1 MGEDQF
7 AQTALVK
14 AVQGAIA
21 VQPQQSGDLRVATPG
36 GVFQVRWDDNA
47 SASALGQLAFF
58 GEFLEVSQLFDRWVE
73 SCPLEYTSPNAPEV
87 RDVLGTWLLSI
98 LDGQRRYA
106 HINGLRGDA
115 VAPQILAMTR
125 IISDESLRRALKA
138 LAPSIDKNC
147 TEDERIKRQAQLDTS
162 TAWMDTVLR
171 ESTFAALGT
180 DWILD
185 CDTTVKLLYGN
196 QDGAEIGY
204 NPTKPGRPSHNIHT
218 YWVANLRLVLDAE
231 VKGGKTQPAKY
242 SLPGLMRLL
251 LALPPEKRPQL
262 VRGDSAFGNEP
273 VMAELEA
280 IGQAYLT
287 KLRQTA
293 GVKRLIERNWSR
305 QDWQDVGQGSEA
317 VEAQLKLSGW
327 SRARRVVVVRSP
339 VKTNSKVSPGIK
351 TLTSAVEDVT
361 NKKAKRQ
368 KNLDFENTEPVKRWD
383 YAVLVT
389 NANYELTAISQLYRD
404 RADCENG
411 FDELKNQW
419 GWGGYTTQ
427 DLERC
432 NLCARAVALIYNWWS
447 WYVRLAHP
455 ATRLE
460 AITSRPLLLAGV
472 ARLTEHAG
480 QSRILLT
487 LTHAAGDLI
496 KSMVTNVRKGLD
508 TILATAPQLTK
519 RERWAALVR
528 YIVERILAAKPK
540 KSDQPTLIPSNFSP
554 PLIPATG

>member
-1 MGEDQF
+1 MGEEKF
-7 AQTALVK
+7 IQTALVN

-21 VQPQQSGDLRVATPG
+21 EPPQQSGDLRVATPG
-36 GVFQVRWDDNA
+36 GVFQVRWDENA

-58 GEFLEVSQLFDRWVE
+58 AEFLQVPELFERWVN

-115 VAPQILAMTR
+115 VAPQILGMSR

-138 LAPSIDKNC
+138 LAPSIGKNC
-147 TEDERIKRQAQLDTS
+147 TQDERLNAQAQLDKS
-162 TAWMDTVLR
+162 TAWMDSALR
-171 ESTFAALGT
+171 ESTYEALST

-185 CDTTVKLLYGN
+185 CDVTVKLLFGH

-231 VKGGKTQPAKY
+231 VKGGKTHPAKY

-251 LALPPEKRPQL
+251 LALPPQKRPKL
-262 VRGDSAFGNEP
+262 VRGDSAFGNDP
-273 VMAELEA
+273 VLTELES
-280 IGQAYLT
+280 IEQMYLT
-287 KLRQTA
+287 KLRQTT

-305 QDWQDVGQGSEA
+305 QDWQDVGQGSQA

-327 SRARRVVVVRSP
+327 SKARRVVVVRSAP
-339 VKTNSKVSPGIK
+339 KDKPFTLEAITGKKV
-351 TLTSAVEDVT
+351 
-361 NKKAKRQ
+361 KRQ
-368 KNLDFENTEPVKRWD
+368 QNLDLNDTDPVKRWD

-389 NANYELTAISQLYRD
+389 NSHYDLKAIGQLYRD

-455 ATRLE
+455 VARLE

-480 QSRILLT
+480 QSRLLLT
-487 LTHAAGDLI
+487 LTHAAGDAI
-496 KSMVTNVRKGLD
+496 KSMVANVRKGLD

-519 RERWAALVR
+519 PERWKALVR
-528 YIVERILAAKPK
+528 YIVEKIIATKPK
-540 KSDQPTLIPSNFSP
+540 NYVQPTLMPSNSSQS
-554 PLIPATG
+554 LIPATG

>member
-1 MGEDQF
+1 MGEEEF
-7 AQTALVK
+7 AQTALVN
-14 AVQGAIA
+14 AAQGAIA
-21 VQPQQSGDLRVATPG
+21 VLPKQIADLRVATPG
-36 GVFQVRWDDNA
+36 GVFQVRWDENA

-58 GEFLEVSQLFDRWVE
+58 GEFLEVAQLFEHWVE
-73 SCPLEYTSPNAPEV
+73 SCPLGYTSPNAPEV

-115 VAPQILAMTR
+115 VAPQILGMSR
-125 IISDESLRRALKA
+125 IISDEGLRRALKA
-138 LAPSIDKNC
+138 LAPSIGKKC
-147 TEDERIKRQAQLDTS
+147 TEEERQSAQAQLDKS
-162 TAWMDTVLR
+162 TAWMDAALR
-171 ESTFAALGT
+171 EGTLEALST

-185 CDTTVKLLYGN
+185 CDVTVKLLFGH

-231 VKGGKTQPAKY
+231 VQGGKTHPAKY

-251 LALPPEKRPQL
+251 KALPPEKRPKL
-262 VRGDSAFGNEP
+262 VRGDIAFGNDP
-273 VMAELEA
+273 VMTELEL
-280 IGQAYLT
+280 IGQMYLS
-287 KLRQTA
+287 KLRQTH

-327 SRARRVVVVRSP
+327 SHARRVVVVRSP
-339 VKTNSKVSPGIK
+339 TKDKPIILQS
-351 TLTSAVEDVT
+351 VT
-361 NKKAKRQ
+361 GKKAKRQ
-368 KNLDFENTEPVKRWD
+368 KSLDFEDTDPVKRWD
-383 YAVLVT
+383 YCVLVT
-389 NANYELTAISQLYRD
+389 NSNYEIKAIGQLYRD

-432 NLCARAVALIYNWWS
+432 NLSARAVALIYNWWS
-447 WYVRLAHP
+447 WYVRLANP

-480 QSRILLT
+480 QSRLLLT

-496 KSMVTNVRKGLD
+496 KSMVANVRKGLD

-519 RERWAALVR
+519 PERWTALVR
-528 YIVERILAAKPK
+528 YIVEKILATKPK
-540 KSDQPTLIPSNFSP
+540 NYVQPTLMPSNLSQ